1 MKTNQNDSLNGS
13 PVSLDKDKQDL
24 GGTRPASASGPHRLL
39 MLALLAG
46 LLVMLG
52 TAVWQRFTEPELVQQ
67 VAHVSA
73 QHSQEEM
80 SAVGRLMEQVS
91 QNPTDMDGLLSLV
104 NALVKMENWEAAEN
118 FARRAIELDG
128 KDPRP
133 LHLLGVI
140 QHNTGRHADAARTLE
155 GVIALRD
162 DPSVR
167 YSLGVLYIYYLNDK
181 ERGLAQLRAGLALPG
196 ISDSLKKH
204 IQSELDKDEQKTS
217 AGDAANGQQ

>member
-1 MKTNQNDSLNGS
+1 MKINDTDSPHGS
-13 PVSLDKDKQDL
+13 PVSLDKDDRSAGPL
-24 GGTRPASASGPHRLL
+24 RPDAPAALARRLL
-39 MLALLAG
+39 MLALMAG

-52 TAVWQRFTEPELVQQ
+52 TAVWHRFSEPELVQK

-91 QNPTDMDGLLSLV
+91 RDPTNMDSLLTLI
-104 NALVKMENWEAAEN
+104 NALVKMENWDAAEN
-118 FARRAIELDG
+118 FARRAIELDA

-140 QHNTGRHADAARTLE
+140 QHNAGRHADAARTLE
-155 GVIALRD
+155 AVIALKD
-162 DPSVR
+162 DASVR

-181 ERGLAQLRAGLALPG
+181 ERGLAQLRAGLSLPG

-204 IQSELDKDEQKTS
+204 MESELKKGEQTPP
-217 AGDAANGQQ
+217 GDAASGQ

>member
-1 MKTNQNDSLNGS
+1 MTTDART
-13 PVSLDKDKQDL
+13 P
-24 GGTRPASASGPHRLL
+24 SAPHRLI

-46 LLVMLG
+46 LLVMLA
-52 TAVWQRFTEPELVQQ
+52 TAIWQRITQPELVQQ
-67 VAHVSA
+67 VAHTPA
-73 QHSQEEM
+73 QHSQEEV

-91 QNPTDMDGLLSLV
+91 RNPGDMNSLLSLV

-140 QHNTGRHADAARTLE
+140 QHNTGRHADAAQTLE
-155 GVIALRD
+155 AVIALKD
-162 DPSVR
+162 DASVR

-181 ERGLAQLRAGLALPG
+181 ERGLAQLRAGLSLPDV
-196 ISDSLKKH
+196 SDSLRKH
-204 IQSELDKDEQKTS
+204 IESELKKGEQTP
-217 AGDAANGQQ
+217 AGNAASGQ

>member
-1 MKTNQNDSLNGS
+1 MKIDKTDSLHDPARLN
-13 PVSLDKDKQDL
+13 KDGRDL
-24 GGTRPASASGPHRLL
+24 GGTGPEASASLPQRLIIL
-39 MLALLAG
+39 TLLAG

-52 TAVWQRFTEPELVQQ
+52 TVVWQRIHEPALVQQ

-73 QHSQEEM
+73 QHTEEEM

-91 QNPTDMDGLLSLV
+91 QTPTDMDALLALI
-104 NALVKMENWEAAEN
+104 NALVKMENWDAAEN
-118 FARRAIELDG
+118 FAYRAIDLDK

-181 ERGLAQLRAGLALPG
+181 ERGLAQLRAGLSLPD

-204 IQSELDKDEQKTS
+204 IQAELDKGEQAS
-217 AGDAANGQQ
+217 PAGDTTSGQ

>member
-1 MKTNQNDSLNGS
+1 MTTDARSPSL
-13 PVSLDKDKQDL
+13 
-24 GGTRPASASGPHRLL
+24 PHRLL
-39 MLALLAG
+39 MLALLAC

-52 TAVWQRFTEPELVQQ
+52 TTVWQRIRQPELVQQ
-67 VAHVSA
+67 VAHTPA
-73 QHSQEEM
+73 RASQEEV

-91 QNPTDMDGLLSLV
+91 RNPSDMDSLLSLV
-104 NALVKMENWEAAEN
+104 NALVKMENWDAAEN
-118 FARRAIELDG
+118 FARRATELDG

-155 GVIALRD
+155 AVIALRD
-162 DPSVR
+162 EASVR
-167 YSLGVLYIYYLNDK
+167 YSLGILYIYYLNDK

-204 IQSELDKDEQKTS
+204 IQSELNKAEQPSS
-217 AGDAANGQQ
+217 AGSSAN

>member
-1 MKTNQNDSLNGS
+1 MKINDTAS
-13 PVSLDKDKQDL
+13 PMRADA
-24 GGTRPASASGPHRLL
+24 PAALPRRLL
-39 MLALLAG
+39 MLALMAG
-46 LLVMLG
+46 FLVMLG
-52 TAVWQRFTEPELVQQ
+52 TAVWQRLSEPELVQK

-91 QNPTDMDGLLSLV
+91 RDPTNMDSLLALT
-104 NALVKMENWEAAEN
+104 NALIKMENWDTAET

-140 QHNTGRHADAARTLE
+140 QHNAGRHADAARTLE
-155 GVIALRD
+155 AVIALKD
-162 DPSVR
+162 DASVR

-196 ISDSLKKH
+196 INDSLKKH
-204 IQSELDKDEQKTS
+204 LESELKKGEQTP
-217 AGDAANGQQ
+217 AGDAASGQ

>member
-1 MKTNQNDSLNGS
+1 MTTDVLPPSL
-13 PVSLDKDKQDL
+13 P
-24 GGTRPASASGPHRLL
+24 RRLI

-46 LLVMLG
+46 LLIMLG
-52 TAVWQRFTEPELVQQ
+52 TALRQRIMEPELVQQ
-67 VAHVSA
+67 VAHTPA
-73 QHSQEEM
+73 HTQEEM

-104 NALVKMENWEAAEN
+104 NALVKTENWDAAEN
-118 FARRAIELDG
+118 FAHRAVELDK

-155 GVIALRD
+155 AVIALRD
-162 DPSVR
+162 DASVR

-181 ERGLAQLRAGLALPG
+181 ERGLAQLRAGLSLPDVG
-196 ISDSLKKH
+196 DSLKKH
-204 IQSELDKDEQKTS
+204 LQSELNKAEQTP
-217 AGDAANGQQ
+217 GTGQDTP